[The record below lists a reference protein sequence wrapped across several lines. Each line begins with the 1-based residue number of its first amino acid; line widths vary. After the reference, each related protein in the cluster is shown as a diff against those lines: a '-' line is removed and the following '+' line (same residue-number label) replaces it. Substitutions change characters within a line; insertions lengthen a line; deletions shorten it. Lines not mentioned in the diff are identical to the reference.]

1 MKGFN
6 NSRCRRQFMAR
17 PPVRLAMLLVLSM
30 LMAGCVYSSTPEW
43 GSGDGQLNV
52 DIEENSAI
60 IQSQL
65 GDGFDSSVAFGC
77 NGTKTKITGMLI
89 SSAIYDSHPDIDG
102 IESAMGAAVIIHT
115 MKWSEAEAIEEGS
128 AGRVN
133 LKDWSS
139 PVNPTEAVG
148 SKLSENED
156 DWEVIGIIPGSE
168 NIADGLNVLE
178 HWHQPIELTGYILD
192 TDNVAT
198 VSETCDLEDQGH
210 GMVVTKIRTEEGVV
224 SMDGEHDDEY
234 SLGDTDI
241 FGGWTF
247 ILFFLIVGVGGGV
260 GLFIVSTMIIRQGA
274 KATAEAL
281 LGREGFA
288 KAVQMKKD
296 LKSSKKAGLESAEDR
311 AKKERKANPPPKKS
325 SRQEE
330 APLSGFS
337 LDSVLSST
345 DDGDDGPA
353 TFGGGGSV
361 VVTSEAKQM
370 QSQTTVTS
378 APVKVDNTP
387 MPSTNVVSS
396 QPEAPKRGHFSASM
410 ASSQSSSTSAP
421 PSREKPVKR
430 RAVKKRAATPAP
442 EPEPE
447 VKEKRASISDDEDF
461 SDFSF

>member
-1 MKGFN
+1 
-6 NSRCRRQFMAR
+6 
-17 PPVRLAMLLVLSM
+17 M

-77 NGTKTKITGMLI
+77 NGTKTKVTGMLI

-168 NIADGLNVLE
+168 NVADGLNVLE
-178 HWHQPIELTGYILD
+178 HWHQPIELSGYILD

-224 SMDGEHDDEY
+224 SMDGDHDDEY

-325 SRQEE
+325 SQKEE

-410 ASSQSSSTSAP
+410 ASSQSSSTSP
-421 PSREKPVKR
+421 PPAREKPVKR
-430 RAVKKRAATPAP
+430 RAVRKRAATPAP

>member
-1 MKGFN
+1 
-6 NSRCRRQFMAR
+6 MAR
-17 PPVRLAMLLVLSM
+17 PHVRLAMLLVLSM

-77 NGTKTKITGMLI
+77 NGTKTKVTGMLI

-178 HWHQPIELTGYILD
+178 HWHQPIELSGYILD

-224 SMDGEHDDEY
+224 SMDGDHDDEY

-325 SRQEE
+325 SQKEE

-410 ASSQSSSTSAP
+410 ASSQSSSTSP
-421 PSREKPVKR
+421 PPAREKPVKR
-430 RAVKKRAATPAP
+430 RAVRKRAATPAP

>member
-1 MKGFN
+1 
-6 NSRCRRQFMAR
+6 
-17 PPVRLAMLLVLSM
+17 
-30 LMAGCVYSSTPEW
+30 
-43 GSGDGQLNV
+43 
-52 DIEENSAI
+52 
-60 IQSQL
+60 
-65 GDGFDSSVAFGC
+65 
-77 NGTKTKITGMLI
+77 
-89 SSAIYDSHPDIDG
+89 
-102 IESAMGAAVIIHT
+102 

-178 HWHQPIELTGYILD
+178 HWHQPIELSGYILD

-224 SMDGEHDDEY
+224 SMDGDHDDEY

-325 SRQEE
+325 SQKEE

-410 ASSQSSSTSAP
+410 ASSQSSSTSP
-421 PSREKPVKR
+421 PPAREKPVKR
-430 RAVKKRAATPAP
+430 RAVRKRAATPAP

>member
-1 MKGFN
+1 
-6 NSRCRRQFMAR
+6 MAR